1 MGRTAPV
8 AVITLLGVSV
18 LLGGFALWRVGQQ
31 PAPLPPV
38 AVEAPDD
45 GSIPPPRPSTRRQP
59 IQAITDGA
67 NFLIARQSE
76 DGAWRSDV
84 YATFKDGTALTPFA
98 ITALQEAQ
106 DAGVR
111 SPAMDAAI
119 KKGIHWLAKLSKK
132 DGTIDPGPDG
142 LDYPLYTAALAI
154 KVYSH
159 VSAHDFLVARDGWVK
174 YLKERQLT
182 EKLGWKPEDKQYG
195 GWGYCRVIPKKPE
208 PNVIAPSL
216 IESNLSATVFAL
228 DALKTA
234 GELDADTAKAAVKF
248 VRSCH
253 NYAAWV
259 TIIIKGIDGGFH
271 FIYDDP
277 TRNKAG
283 MPRTDDGSQS
293 WLFHSYGS
301 ATADGVRALALCN
314 QSVGD
319 DQMRPIAA
327 SAWLRDHFSADTHPG
342 IYAKAHEPNREAVYY
357 YYAASVAKAFR
368 EQKTTLPDGRDWAD
382 ELSRELIRRQ
392 KPDGSWIN
400 PVELVRENDPIVAT
414 CSAISALATCNPV
427 KR

>member
-1 MGRTAPV
+1 MNRILLICVGLIGGVAALVMLLFVMRDQPV
-8 AVITLLGVSV
+8 AMPEVVIEEL
-18 LLGGFALWRVGQQ
+18 
-31 PAPLPPV
+31 
-38 AVEAPDD
+38 DD
-45 GSIPPPRPSTRRQP
+45 GCIPPPRLSTRRHS
-59 IQAITDGA
+59 IQAIASGVD
-67 NFLIARQSE
+67 FLIARQSE

-98 ITALQEAQ
+98 ITTLQEAQ

-111 SPAMDAAI
+111 TPRLEVAL
-119 KKGIHWLAKLSKK
+119 KKGIAWLARLSKR

-142 LDYPLYTAALAI
+142 FDYPLYTATLAI
-154 KVYSH
+154 KAYSH

-182 EKLGWKPEDKQYG
+182 EKLGWKPDDKQYG

-228 DALKTA
+228 DTLKTA
-234 GELDADTAKAAVKF
+234 GELDETTAVNADWF
-248 VRSCH
+248 VRHCQ
-253 NYAAWV
+253 NE
-259 TIIIKGIDGGFH
+259 DGGFH

-283 MPRTDDGSQS
+283 MATTDPQT
-293 WLFHSYGS
+293 FYSYGS
-301 ATADGVRALALCN
+301 TTADGVRAL
-314 QSVGD
+314 SITE
-319 DQMRPIAA
+319 PIRERAKFDPAKPGVFTFGNPTPWVKGAQWLQKNFDAA
-327 SAWLRDHFSADTHPG
+327 THPG
-342 IYAKAHEPNREAVYY
+342 KYVKAHEPNREAVYY

-368 EQKTTLPDGRDWAD
+368 VSQLTLPDERDWAD

-392 KPDGSWIN
+392 KPDGSWVN

-414 CSAISALATCNPV
+414 CSAISALATCNLP
-427 KR
+427 KP